1 MQRITNWIAWSVVAV
16 IVLLAVLNWG
26 TLMMPAPI
34 DLLVMRIDAPLGVV
48 MLALTGV
55 LIGFFLVATLGNQ
68 IGSLLETRKL
78 LKEIQ
83 RLQALADQTEASRM
97 QTLQQLMTSEFRL
110 LNERFDKLRRGQ
122 EDNAT
127 KLPNDPR
134 QLFNKETQ
142 L

>member
-1 MQRITNWIAWSVVAV
+1 MQRVTNWIAWSVVLA

-26 TLMMPAPI
+26 TLKMPATI
-34 DLLVMRIDAPLGVV
+34 DLLVMRINAPLGVV

-55 LIGFFLVATLGNQ
+55 LIAFFLVATLGNQ

-78 LKEIQ
+78 LKEVQ
-83 RLQALADQTEASRM
+83 RLQTVADQSEASRM
-97 QTLQQLMTSEFRL
+97 QTLQKLMTSEFQL
-110 LNERFDKLRRGQ
+110 LNERFD
-122 EDNAT
+122 

-142 L
+142 R

>member
-16 IVLLAVLNWG
+16 IALLAVLNWG

-34 DLLVMRIDAPLGVV
+34 DLLVMRIEAPLGVV

-55 LIGFFLVATLGNQ
+55 LIGFFLLATLGNQ

-78 LKEIQ
+78 LKEVQ

-110 LNERFDKLRRGQ
+110 LNERFDKL
-122 EDNAT
+122 
-127 KLPNDPR
+127 PNDSRP
-134 QLFNKETQ
+134 LFNKETQ

>member
-1 MQRITNWIAWSVVAV
+1 MQRVTNWIAWSVVLA

-26 TLMMPAPI
+26 TLKMPATI
-34 DLLVMRIDAPLGVV
+34 DLLVMRINAPLGVV

-55 LIGFFLVATLGNQ
+55 LIAFFLVATLGNQ

-78 LKEIQ
+78 LKEVQ
-83 RLQALADQTEASRM
+83 RLQTVADQTEASRM
-97 QTLQQLMTSEFRL
+97 QTLQKLMTSEFQL
-110 LNERFDKLRRGQ
+110 LNERFD
-122 EDNAT
+122 

-142 L
+142 R

>member
-1 MQRITNWIAWSVVAV
+1 MQRVTNWIAWSVVLA

-26 TLMMPAPI
+26 TLKMPATY
-34 DLLVMRIDAPLGVV
+34 DLLVMRINAPLGVV

-55 LIGFFLVATLGNQ
+55 LIAFFLVATLGNQ

-78 LKEIQ
+78 LKEVQ
-83 RLQALADQTEASRM
+83 RLQTVADQTEASRM
-97 QTLQQLMTSEFRL
+97 QTLQKLMTSEFQL
-110 LNERFDKLRRGQ
+110 LNERFD
-122 EDNAT
+122 

-142 L
+142 R